1 MARKSMLR
9 YFKPRKTSGNM
20 TASNVSTRIFVR
32 GLMIQASIG
41 VHPHEYEST
50 QPIIIDIELDMGDM
64 NLPKQDRLHETLDYS
79 VVAQKA
85 EDIALEAHVQL
96 VETLAERIA
105 DWALG
110 ADPRV
115 QRCAVSISK
124 PQALLK
130 ADVTGVEVIKTK

>member
-9 YFKPRKTSGNM
+9 PFKPRK
-20 TASNVSTRIFVR
+20 AAPNVSTRIFVR
-32 GLMIQASIG
+32 GLNIQASIG

-64 NLPKQDRLHETLDYS
+64 DLPSDDRLHETLDYG
-79 VVAQKA
+79 VVAEKA
-85 EDIALEAHVQL
+85 EALALEAHVQL

-130 ADVTGVEVIKTK
+130 ADFAGVEVIKTR

>member
-1 MARKSMLR
+1 MAKAKNIFGMLR
-9 YFKPRKTSGNM
+9 RQ
-20 TASNVSTRIFVR
+20 TADPAMRIFVR
-32 GLMIQASIG
+32 GLMVQASIG

-64 NLPKQDRLHETLDYS
+64 PTPKDDRLHETLDYGI
-79 VVAQKA
+79 VAQKA

-105 DWALG
+105 DWCLT
-110 ADPRV
+110 DPRIMA
-115 QRCAVSISK
+115 CAVRISK

-130 ADVTGVEVIKTK
+130 ADAAGVEIVRRR

>member
-9 YFKPRKTSGNM
+9 HFKPRK
-20 TASNVSTRIFVR
+20 AEPNVSTRIFVR
-32 GLMIQASIG
+32 GLNIQASIG

-50 QPIIIDIELDMGDM
+50 QPIIIDIELDMGNM
-64 NLPKQDRLHETLDYS
+64 NLPVDDRLHETLDYG
-79 VVAQKA
+79 VVAEKA
-85 EDIALEAHVQL
+85 EALALEAHVQL

-105 DWALG
+105 DWALS

-130 ADVTGVEVIKTK
+130 ADFAGVEVIKTR